1 MKKYLKAFILFPL
14 IIQIIGTVALTFSN
28 NDTDQIQSSVFSV
41 FIVAA
46 VPTFLITL
54 WAAFHRYAS
63 YNVKA
68 IALIAG
74 LIGFSYTVVAGFFYA
89 TLVNDMGFGEWL
101 RAGGLEITC
110 LMAAGLALYSVID
123 KFYTMKSSVNIGYVV
138 FLSVVAALGGF
149 LFGYDTAVISG
160 TIAKVTAQFNLD
172 TMSSG
177 WYVGCALIG
186 SIVGVLFAGILSDKL
201 GRKRTMILS
210 AILFS
215 MSAIGCAVC
224 ADFNQLVVYR
234 IVGGVGIG
242 VVSIVSP
249 LYISEV
255 SVAQY
260 RGRLVSLYQLAVTIG
275 FLGAYLMNYQ
285 LLMYAE
291 THAGAADNWFNW
303 IFVNEV
309 WRGMLGME
317 TLPALLFF
325 VIVFFI
331 PESPR
336 WLIVRNREERAV
348 NILEHIYSSSKEAL
362 VQLNETKSVLTSE
375 IQSEWSLL
383 LSPGIMKAVII
394 GVCIAILG
402 QFMGVNAVLYYGPSI
417 FEGAGLS
424 GGDSLFYQVLVG
436 LVNTLT
442 TVLALAIID
451 KVGRKK
457 LVYYGVSGMILS
469 LVLIGFYFIAGESW
483 GISSLFLLV
492 FFLFYVFCCAVSI
505 CAVVFVLLS
514 EMYPIRVRGLAM
526 SIAGFALWIGTY
538 LIGQLTPWMLQNLT
552 PAGTFFLF
560 AAMCIP
566 YMLIVWK
573 LVPETTGKSLE
584 EIERYWM
591 KTKN

>member
-1 MKKYLKAFILFPL
+1 MQSTINFGYLI
-14 IIQIIGTVALTFSN
+14 
-28 NDTDQIQSSVFSV
+28 
-41 FIVAA
+41 
-46 VPTFLITL
+46 
-54 WAAFHRYAS
+54 
-63 YNVKA
+63 
-68 IALIAG
+68 
-74 LIGFSYTVVAGFFYA
+74 
-89 TLVNDMGFGEWL
+89 
-101 RAGGLEITC
+101 
-110 LMAAGLALYSVID
+110 
-123 KFYTMKSSVNIGYVV
+123 

-160 TIAKVTAQFNLD
+160 TIAQVTQLFQLD
-172 TMSSG
+172 ALQQG
-177 WYVGCALIG
+177 WYVGCALVG
-186 SIVGVLFAGILSDKL
+186 SIIGVLFAGILSDKL
-201 GRKRTMILS
+201 GRKLTMVIS

-215 MSAIGCAVC
+215 ASALGCALC
-224 ADFNQLVVYR
+224 TDFTQLVVYR
-234 IVGGVGIG
+234 IIGGVGIG

-260 RGRLVSLYQLAVTIG
+260 RGRLVSLYQLAVTVG
-275 FLGAYLMNYQ
+275 FLGAYLVNYQ
-285 LLMYAE
+285 LLAWSE
-291 THAGAADNWFNW
+291 SGALLGVPLLNN
-303 IFVNEV
+303 ITEV

-317 TLPALLFF
+317 TLPAILFF
-325 VIVFFI
+325 IIIFFI

-336 WLIVRNREERAV
+336 WLIVRGQERKAI
-348 NILEHIYSSSKEAL
+348 NILERIYNSITEATNQLKET
-362 VQLNETKSVLTSE
+362 QSVLTAETS
-375 IQSEWSLL
+375 SEWSLL
-383 LSPGIMKAVII
+383 MKPGILKAVII

-417 FEGAGLS
+417 FENAGLS

-442 TVLALAIID
+442 TILALVIID

-457 LVYYGVSGMILS
+457 LVYYGVSGMVVS
-469 LVLIGFYFIAGESW
+469 LILIGLYFLFGDSLNV
-483 GISSLFLLV
+483 SSLFLLV

-514 EMYPIRVRGLAM
+514 EMYPTKVRGLAM

-560 AAMCIP
+560 AVMCVP

-584 EIERYWM
+584 EIERYW
-591 KTKN
+591 TRSE

>member
-1 MKKYLKAFILFPL
+1 
-14 IIQIIGTVALTFSN
+14 
-28 NDTDQIQSSVFSV
+28 
-41 FIVAA
+41 
-46 VPTFLITL
+46 
-54 WAAFHRYAS
+54 
-63 YNVKA
+63 
-68 IALIAG
+68 
-74 LIGFSYTVVAGFFYA
+74 
-89 TLVNDMGFGEWL
+89 
-101 RAGGLEITC
+101 
-110 LMAAGLALYSVID
+110 
-123 KFYTMKSSVNIGYVV
+123 MKSTINLGYLV

-160 TIAKVTAQFNLD
+160 TIAQVTEQFGLD
-172 TMSSG
+172 ALQQG

-186 SIVGVLFAGILSDKL
+186 SIIGVLFAGILSDKF
-201 GRKRTMILS
+201 GRKSTMILS

-215 MSAIGCAVC
+215 TSAIGCAVST
-224 ADFNQLVVYR
+224 DFNQLVIYR
-234 IVGGVGIG
+234 IIGGVGIR
-242 VVSIVSP
+242 VVSIISP

-255 SVAQY
+255 AVAQY

-275 FLGAYLMNYQ
+275 FLGAYLVNYQ
-285 LLMYAE
+285 LLGYSMSNPDVS
-291 THAGAADNWFNW
+291 TGWWNLV
-303 IFVNEV
+303 FVSEV

-317 TLPALLFF
+317 TLPAIMFF
-325 VIVFFI
+325 IIIFFI

-336 WLIVRNREERAV
+336 WLILKGKEEKAT
-348 NILEHIYSSSKEAL
+348 NILERIYTSSKEAL
-362 VQLNETKSVLTSE
+362 FQLTETKSVLSSE
-375 IQSEWSLL
+375 SKSEWKLL
-383 LSPGIMKAVII
+383 LQPGIRKAVII
-394 GVCIAILG
+394 GVCIAVLG

-417 FEGAGLS
+417 FENAGLS

-442 TVLALAIID
+442 TVLALVIID

-457 LVYYGVSGMILS
+457 LVYYGVSGMVIS
-469 LVLIGFYFIAGESW
+469 LVLIATYFIYGESW
-483 GISSLFLLV
+483 GISSIFLLI

-514 EMYPIRVRGLAM
+514 EMYPTRVRGLAM

-552 PAGTFFLF
+552 PAGTFILF
-560 AAMCIP
+560 AIMCVP

-591 KTKN
+591 KNKN

>member
-1 MKKYLKAFILFPL
+1 
-14 IIQIIGTVALTFSN
+14 
-28 NDTDQIQSSVFSV
+28 
-41 FIVAA
+41 
-46 VPTFLITL
+46 
-54 WAAFHRYAS
+54 
-63 YNVKA
+63 
-68 IALIAG
+68 
-74 LIGFSYTVVAGFFYA
+74 
-89 TLVNDMGFGEWL
+89 
-101 RAGGLEITC
+101 
-110 LMAAGLALYSVID
+110 
-123 KFYTMKSSVNIGYVV
+123 MKSTINLGYLV

-160 TIAKVTAQFNLD
+160 TIAQVTEQFGLD
-172 TMSSG
+172 ALQQG

-186 SIVGVLFAGILSDKL
+186 SIIGVLFAGILSDKF
-201 GRKRTMILS
+201 GRKSTMILS

-215 MSAIGCAVC
+215 TSAIGCAVST
-224 ADFNQLVVYR
+224 DFNQLVIYR
-234 IVGGVGIG
+234 IIGGVG
-242 VVSIVSP
+242 SIISP

-255 SVAQY
+255 AVAQY

-275 FLGAYLMNYQ
+275 FLGAYLVNYQ
-285 LLMYAE
+285 LLGYSMSNPDVS
-291 THAGAADNWFNW
+291 TGWWNLV
-303 IFVNEV
+303 FVSEV

-317 TLPALLFF
+317 TLPAIMFF
-325 VIVFFI
+325 IIIFFI

-336 WLIVRNREERAV
+336 WLILKGREEKAT
-348 NILEHIYSSSKEAL
+348 NILERIYTSSKEAL
-362 VQLNETKSVLTSE
+362 FQLTETKSVLSSE
-375 IQSEWSLL
+375 SKSEWKLL
-383 LSPGIMKAVII
+383 LQPGIRKAVII
-394 GVCIAILG
+394 GVCIAVLG

-417 FEGAGLS
+417 FENAGLS

-442 TVLALAIID
+442 TVLALVIID

-457 LVYYGVSGMILS
+457 LVYYGVSGMVIS
-469 LVLIGFYFIAGESW
+469 LVLIATYFIYGESW
-483 GISSLFLLV
+483 AISSIFLLI

-514 EMYPIRVRGLAM
+514 EMYPTRVRGLAM

-552 PAGTFFLF
+552 PAGTFILF
-560 AAMCIP
+560 AIMCVP

-591 KTKN
+591 KNKN

>member
-1 MKKYLKAFILFPL
+1 
-14 IIQIIGTVALTFSN
+14 
-28 NDTDQIQSSVFSV
+28 
-41 FIVAA
+41 
-46 VPTFLITL
+46 
-54 WAAFHRYAS
+54 
-63 YNVKA
+63 
-68 IALIAG
+68 
-74 LIGFSYTVVAGFFYA
+74 
-89 TLVNDMGFGEWL
+89 
-101 RAGGLEITC
+101 
-110 LMAAGLALYSVID
+110 
-123 KFYTMKSSVNIGYVV
+123 MKSSVNIGYVV

-172 TMSSG
+172 TMSQG

-275 FLGAYLMNYQ
+275 FLGAYLVNYQ
-285 LLMYAE
+285 LLGYS
-291 THAGAADNWFNW
+291 TSNPDIVTGWW
-303 IFVNEV
+303 SLIFVTEV

-317 TLPALLFF
+317 ILPALLFF
-325 VIVFFI
+325 IIIFFI

-336 WLIVRNREERAV
+336 WLILKGREEKAT
-348 NILEHIYSSSKEAL
+348 NILERIYTSSKDAL
-362 VQLNETKSVLTSE
+362 FQLAETKSVLSSE
-375 IQSEWSLL
+375 SKSEWKLL
-383 LSPGIMKAVII
+383 LQPGIRKAVII
-394 GVCIAILG
+394 GVCIAMLG

-417 FEGAGLS
+417 FENAGLS

-442 TVLALAIID
+442 TVLALVIID
-451 KVGRKK
+451 KIGRKK
-457 LVYYGVSGMILS
+457 LVYYGVSGMVISLIL
-469 LVLIGFYFIAGESW
+469 IATYFIYGESW
-483 GISSLFLLV
+483 GISSIFLLV

-514 EMYPIRVRGLAM
+514 EMYPTRVRGFAM

-552 PAGTFFLF
+552 PAGTFILF
-560 AAMCIP
+560 AIMCVP

-584 EIERYWM
+584 EIERHWM
-591 KTKN
+591 KK